1 MNDNRIYADVPAP
14 ASPGA
19 PQNTQPPVYP
29 VSAPAEPYRFTPP
42 KPREAVPAV
51 PLDGG
56 IALACY
62 AAGWCFLRLVWP
74 GYLGLGMLL
83 FTVAFAGM
91 ALFYRHGAG
100 QPVPRGSYGW
110 LLMMLLSAG
119 SFVVLD
125 NGLLSWLN
133 LLFLMVAAVY
143 WVAALF
149 GTRMEGQLGERLG
162 VDLANHLFVVP
173 FQNFGCFAAVLRST
187 LSRTRLGKNVGI
199 GLLSLLCS
207 FPLLWFVCRELS
219 AVTAGFGVALEQLGQ
234 LVSIRSIFSAT
245 TLLAVPTA
253 CYLFGLLYGCR
264 RRRYTGTFTQE
275 GLEAAARRRR
285 FLPPVAAYTLLTVLC
300 LIYVL
305 FFVIG
310 AAELVSLPHGGEM
323 TPYDYSQFAR
333 KGFFELCRVSVVN
346 LLVLWA
352 LRLFLNNDSQRSTAA
367 TRIFHSLLCCQTL
380 LLIALALCK
389 MGLYI
394 RFCGITW
401 LRVCTTWF
409 MLLLA
414 VVFGLSLLAQ
424 FRPIPLARW
433 TAAAFC
439 VLFLLLCWLDV
450 DGLVVKN
457 AVWRYRQL
465 GDAGAISYGALV
477 EHSVAGAPALYQ
489 LWREEKETPD
499 SPVLPVLEELLKTA
513 ARFADGGVGSSL
525 GHFNLQRARAG
536 RLCQDFL
543 SQLPPEQLW

>member
-83 FTVAFAGM
+83 FTAAFAGM

-389 MGLYI
+389 MGLY
-394 RFCGITW
+394 T
-401 LRVCTTWF
+401 L
-409 MLLLA
+409 
-414 VVFGLSLLAQ
+414 
-424 FRPIPLARW
+424 P
-433 TAAAFC
+433 C
-439 VLFLLLCWLDV
+439 VP
-450 DGLVVKN
+450 
-457 AVWRYRQL
+457 
-465 GDAGAISYGALV
+465 S
-477 EHSVAGAPALYQ
+477 E
-489 LWREEKETPD
+489 
-499 SPVLPVLEELLKTA
+499 
-513 ARFADGGVGSSL
+513 
-525 GHFNLQRARAG
+525 
-536 RLCQDFL
+536 
-543 SQLPPEQLW
+543 